1 MIDRI
6 KIKEKLNNFGMK
18 FANIGSSRPVYD
30 FKICQYNDFKS
41 NDYTGSDVH
50 INYGKVETFKI
61 EMLTEDDLKIIIEAL
76 QFYSKSTN
84 PQVEEMR
91 REYMIMRRMIEEKT
105 YGY

>member
-6 KIKEKLNNFGMK
+6 NIKEKLNNFGMK

-30 FKICQYNDFKS
+30 KICQYNYFKS
-41 NDYTGSDVH
+41 NDYTCSDVH
-50 INYGKVETFKI
+50 INYSKVETFKI

-91 REYMIMRRMIEEKT
+91 REYMIMRRMIEENP

>member
-6 KIKEKLNNFGMK
+6 NIKEKLNNFGMK
-18 FANIGSSRPVYD
+18 FANIGISRPVYD
-30 FKICQYNDFKS
+30 FKTCLYNDFNS
-41 NDYTGSDVH
+41 CDYTGSDM
-50 INYGKVETFKI
+50 YLKYDQVETFKI

-91 REYMIMRRMIEEKT
+91 REYMIMRRMIEENP